1 MTYTKS
7 YKIINSNKSGHE
19 CVDLNGKII
28 YISKKELETN
38 AEFLDIDYDEAIQM
52 WLEDEGYLEN
62 EEQETLC
69 KKAKDSGIMSTIHGA
84 KAEKPKAKVERERK
98 ENPTKERII
107 AEMGKFLC
115 QLDGISGV
123 NITNIGKIIEFECE
137 NKHFKLDLI
146 QKREKKVK

>member
-1 MTYTKS
+1 MVY
-7 YKIINSNKSGHE
+7 NF
-19 CVDLNGKII
+19 NGKNIKVPDEEI
-28 YISKKELETN
+28 KKNMEI
-38 AEFLDIDYDEAIQM
+38 LDLSQEEAIQLY
-52 WLEDEGYLEN
+52 LEDEGYLEN
-62 EEQETLC
+62 EEQENLC

-84 KAEKPKAKVERERK
+84 KSDKPKAKAERERK

-107 AEMGKFLC
+107 AEIGKFLC
-115 QLDGISGV
+115 QLDGISNI

>member
-1 MTYTKS
+1 MVY
-7 YKIINSNKSGHE
+7 N
-19 CVDLNGKII
+19 LNGKNIKI
-28 YISKKELETN
+28 PDEEIKKNMEI
-38 AEFLDIDYDEAIQM
+38 LDLSEEEAIQLY
-52 WLEDEGYLEN
+52 LEDEGYLEN
-62 EEQETLC
+62 EEVAELT

-84 KAEKPKAKVERERK
+84 KAEKPKARVERERK

-107 AEMGKFLC
+107 AEIGKFLC

-123 NITNIGKIIEFECE
+123 NIANIGKIIEFECE

>member
-1 MTYTKS
+1 MVY
-7 YKIINSNKSGHE
+7 N
-19 CVDLNGKII
+19 LNGKNIKI
-28 YISKKELETN
+28 PDEEIKKNMEI
-38 AEFLDIDYDEAIQM
+38 LDLSEEEAIQLY
-52 WLEDEGYLEN
+52 LEDEGYLEN
-62 EEQETLC
+62 EEVAELT

-107 AEMGKFLC
+107 AEIGKFLC

-123 NITNIGKIIEFECE
+123 NIANVGKIIEFECE

>member
-1 MTYTKS
+1 MFY
-7 YKIINSNKSGHE
+7 N
-19 CVDLNGKII
+19 LNGKNIKI
-28 YISKKELETN
+28 PDEDIKRNMEI
-38 AEFLDIDYDEAIQM
+38 LDLSEDEAIQLY
-52 WLEDEGYLEN
+52 LEDEGYLEN
-62 EEQETLC
+62 EEVAELT

-107 AEMGKFLC
+107 AEIGKFLC

-123 NITNIGKIIEFECE
+123 NIVNIGKIIEFECE

>member
-1 MTYTKS
+1 MVYILNDK
-7 YKIINSNKSGHE
+7 KIRIPDEEIKKNME
-19 CVDLNGKII
+19 ILDL
-28 YISKKELETN
+28 SEE
-38 AEFLDIDYDEAIQM
+38 EAIQLY
-52 WLEDEGYLEN
+52 LEDEGYLEN
-62 EEQETLC
+62 EEVAELT

-107 AEMGKFLC
+107 AEIGKFLC

-123 NITNIGKIIEFECE
+123 NIVNIGKIIEFECE

>member
-1 MTYTKS
+1 MVY
-7 YKIINSNKSGHE
+7 N
-19 CVDLNGKII
+19 LNGKNIK
-28 YISKKELETN
+28 ISDRDIQRNMKI
-38 AEFLDIDYDEAIQM
+38 LDLSEEEAIQLY
-52 WLEDEGYLEN
+52 LEDEGYLEN
-62 EEQETLC
+62 EEVAELT

-107 AEMGKFLC
+107 AEIGKFLC

>member
-1 MTYTKS
+1 MIY
-7 YKIINSNKSGHE
+7 N
-19 CVDLNGKII
+19 LNGKNIKI
-28 YISKKELETN
+28 PDEEIKKNMEI
-38 AEFLDIDYDEAIQM
+38 LDLSEEEAIQLY
-52 WLEDEGYLEN
+52 LEDEGYLEN
-62 EEQETLC
+62 EEQENLC

-84 KAEKPKAKVERERK
+84 KSDKPKAKVERERK

-107 AEMGKFLC
+107 AEIGKFLC
-115 QLDGISGV
+115 QLDGISSV

>member
-1 MTYTKS
+1 MVY
-7 YKIINSNKSGHE
+7 I
-19 CVDLNGKII
+19 LNGKNIKI
-28 YISKKELETN
+28 PDEEIKKNMEI
-38 AEFLDIDYDEAIQM
+38 LDLSQEEAIQLY
-52 WLEDEGYLEN
+52 LEDEGYLEN
-62 EEQETLC
+62 EEQENLC

-84 KAEKPKAKVERERK
+84 KSDKPKAKVERERK

-107 AEMGKFLC
+107 AEIGKFLC

-146 QKREKKVK
+146 QKRERKVK

>member
-1 MTYTKS
+1 MVY
-7 YKIINSNKSGHE
+7 N
-19 CVDLNGKII
+19 LNGKNIKI
-28 YISKKELETN
+28 PDEVIKTN
-38 AEFLDIDYDEAIQM
+38 MEILDLSEDEAIQLY
-52 WLEDEGYLEN
+52 LEDEGYLEN
-62 EEQETLC
+62 EEVAELT

-107 AEMGKFLC
+107 AEIGKFLC

-123 NITNIGKIIEFECE
+123 NIINIGKIIEFECE

>member
-1 MTYTKS
+1 MVY
-7 YKIINSNKSGHE
+7 NF
-19 CVDLNGKII
+19 NGKNIKVPDEEI
-28 YISKKELETN
+28 KKNMEI
-38 AEFLDIDYDEAIQM
+38 LDLSQEEAIQLY
-52 WLEDEGYLEN
+52 LEDEGYLEN
-62 EEQETLC
+62 EEVAELT

-84 KAEKPKAKVERERK
+84 KSDKPKAKIERERK

-107 AEMGKFLC
+107 AEIGKFLC
-115 QLDGISGV
+115 QLDGISSV

>member
-1 MTYTKS
+1 MVY
-7 YKIINSNKSGHE
+7 N
-19 CVDLNGKII
+19 LNGKNIKI
-28 YISKKELETN
+28 PDEDIKRNMEI
-38 AEFLDIDYDEAIQM
+38 LDLSEDEAIQLY
-52 WLEDEGYLEN
+52 LEDEGYLEN
-62 EEQETLC
+62 EEVAELT

-107 AEMGKFLC
+107 AEIGKFLC

-146 QKREKKVK
+146 QKRERKEKI

>member
-1 MTYTKS
+1 MVY
-7 YKIINSNKSGHE
+7 N
-19 CVDLNGKII
+19 LNGKNIKI
-28 YISKKELETN
+28 PDEEIKKNMEI
-38 AEFLDIDYDEAIQM
+38 LDLSEEEAIQLY
-52 WLEDEGYLEN
+52 LEDEGYLEN
-62 EEQETLC
+62 EEVAELT

-107 AEMGKFLC
+107 AEIGKFLC

>member
-1 MTYTKS
+1 M
-7 YKIINSNKSGHE
+7 
-19 CVDLNGKII
+19 I
-28 YISKKELETN
+28 YILNDKKIKIPDEEIKKN
-38 AEFLDIDYDEAIQM
+38 MEILDLSEEEAIELY
-52 WLEDEGYLEN
+52 LEDEGYLEN
-62 EEQETLC
+62 EEVAELT

-84 KAEKPKAKVERERK
+84 KSDKPKAKVERERK

-107 AEMGKFLC
+107 AEIGKFLC
-115 QLDGISGV
+115 QLDGISNV

>member
-1 MTYTKS
+1 MVY
-7 YKIINSNKSGHE
+7 N
-19 CVDLNGKII
+19 LNGKSIKI
-28 YISKKELETN
+28 PDKEIKKNMEI
-38 AEFLDIDYDEAIQM
+38 LDLSEKEAIQLY
-52 WLEDEGYLEN
+52 LEDEGYLEN
-62 EEQETLC
+62 EEVAELT

-84 KAEKPKAKVERERK
+84 KSDKPKAKVERERK

-107 AEMGKFLC
+107 AEIGKFLC
-115 QLDGISGV
+115 QLDGISSV

>member
-1 MTYTKS
+1 MVY
-7 YKIINSNKSGHE
+7 N
-19 CVDLNGKII
+19 LNGKNIKI
-28 YISKKELETN
+28 PDEEIRKNMEI
-38 AEFLDIDYDEAIQM
+38 LDLSEEEAIQLY
-52 WLEDEGYLEN
+52 LEDEGYLEN
-62 EEQETLC
+62 EEVAELT

-115 QLDGISGV
+115 QLNGISGV
-123 NITNIGKIIEFECE
+123 NIINIGKIIEFECE

>member
-1 MTYTKS
+1 MVYILNDK
-7 YKIINSNKSGHE
+7 KIRIPDEEIRKNME
-19 CVDLNGKII
+19 ILDL
-28 YISKKELETN
+28 SEE
-38 AEFLDIDYDEAIQM
+38 EAIQLY
-52 WLEDEGYLEN
+52 LEDEGYLEN
-62 EEQETLC
+62 EEVAELT

-84 KAEKPKAKVERERK
+84 KADKPKAKVERERK

-107 AEMGKFLC
+107 AEIGKFLC

-123 NITNIGKIIEFECE
+123 NIVNIGKIIEFECE

>member
-1 MTYTKS
+1 MIY
-7 YKIINSNKSGHE
+7 N
-19 CVDLNGKII
+19 LNGKNIKI
-28 YISKKELETN
+28 PDEEIKKNMEI
-38 AEFLDIDYDEAIQM
+38 LDLSEEEAIQLY
-52 WLEDEGYLEN
+52 LEDEGYLEN
-62 EEQETLC
+62 EEVAELT

-84 KAEKPKAKVERERK
+84 KSDKPKAKVERERK

-107 AEMGKFLC
+107 AEIGKFLC
-115 QLDGISGV
+115 QLDGISSV

>member
-1 MTYTKS
+1 MVY
-7 YKIINSNKSGHE
+7 NF
-19 CVDLNGKII
+19 NGKNIKVPDEEI
-28 YISKKELETN
+28 KKNMEI
-38 AEFLDIDYDEAIQM
+38 LDLSQEKAIQLY
-52 WLEDEGYLEN
+52 LEDEGYLEN
-62 EEQETLC
+62 EEQENLC

-84 KAEKPKAKVERERK
+84 KSDKPKAKVERERK

-107 AEMGKFLC
+107 AEIGKFLC
-115 QLDGISGV
+115 QLDGISNI

>member
-1 MTYTKS
+1 MVY
-7 YKIINSNKSGHE
+7 N
-19 CVDLNGKII
+19 LNGKNIKI
-28 YISKKELETN
+28 PDEDIKRNMEI
-38 AEFLDIDYDEAIQM
+38 LDLSEDEAIQLY
-52 WLEDEGYLEN
+52 LEDEGYLEN
-62 EEQETLC
+62 EEVAELT

-84 KAEKPKAKVERERK
+84 KAEKPKVKVERERK

-107 AEMGKFLC
+107 AEIGKFLC

-123 NITNIGKIIEFECE
+123 NIANIGKIIEFECE

>member
-1 MTYTKS
+1 MVY
-7 YKIINSNKSGHE
+7 N
-19 CVDLNGKII
+19 LNGKNIKI
-28 YISKKELETN
+28 PDEEIKKNMEI
-38 AEFLDIDYDEAIQM
+38 LDLSEEEAIQLY
-52 WLEDEGYLEN
+52 LEDEGYLEN
-62 EEQETLC
+62 EEVAELT

-107 AEMGKFLC
+107 AEIGKFLC
-115 QLDGISGV
+115 QLDEISDV

>member
-1 MTYTKS
+1 MVY
-7 YKIINSNKSGHE
+7 N
-19 CVDLNGKII
+19 LNGKNIKI
-28 YISKKELETN
+28 PDEEIKKNMEI
-38 AEFLDIDYDEAIQM
+38 LDLSEEEAIQLY
-52 WLEDEGYLEN
+52 LEDEGYLEN
-62 EEQETLC
+62 EEVAELT

-84 KAEKPKAKVERERK
+84 KSDKPKAKVERERK

-107 AEMGKFLC
+107 AEIGKFLC

>member
-1 MTYTKS
+1 MVY
-7 YKIINSNKSGHE
+7 N
-19 CVDLNGKII
+19 LNGKNIKI
-28 YISKKELETN
+28 PDEEIKKNMEI
-38 AEFLDIDYDEAIQM
+38 LDLSEEEAIQLY
-52 WLEDEGYLEN
+52 LEDEGYLEN
-62 EEQETLC
+62 EEQENLC

-84 KAEKPKAKVERERK
+84 KSDKPKAKIERERK

-115 QLDGISGV
+115 QLDGISSV

>member
-1 MTYTKS
+1 MTY
-7 YKIINSNKSGHE
+7 N
-19 CVDLNGKII
+19 LNGKNIKI
-28 YISKKELETN
+28 PEKKNKKNMEI
-38 AEFLDIDYDEAIQM
+38 LDLSQEEAIQLY
-52 WLEDEGYLEN
+52 LEDEGYLEN
-62 EEQETLC
+62 EEQENLC

-84 KAEKPKAKVERERK
+84 KSDKPKAKVEKERK

-107 AEMGKFLC
+107 AEIGKFLC
-115 QLDGISGV
+115 QLDGISSV

>member
-1 MTYTKS
+1 MVY
-7 YKIINSNKSGHE
+7 N
-19 CVDLNGKII
+19 LNGKNIKI
-28 YISKKELETN
+28 PDEEIKKNMEI
-38 AEFLDIDYDEAIQM
+38 LDLSEEEAIQLY
-52 WLEDEGYLEN
+52 LEDEGYLEN
-62 EEQETLC
+62 EEVAELT
-69 KKAKDSGIMSTIHGA
+69 KKAKDSGIMSIIHGA

-123 NITNIGKIIEFECE
+123 NIVNIGKIIEFECE

>member
-1 MTYTKS
+1 MVY
-7 YKIINSNKSGHE
+7 N
-19 CVDLNGKII
+19 LNGKNIKI
-28 YISKKELETN
+28 PDEVIKTN
-38 AEFLDIDYDEAIQM
+38 MKILDLSEDEAIQLY
-52 WLEDEGYLEN
+52 LEDEGYLEN
-62 EEQETLC
+62 EEVAELT
-69 KKAKDSGIMSTIHGA
+69 KKAKDSGIMSTIHEA
-84 KAEKPKAKVERERK
+84 KAEKPRAKVNRERK

-107 AEMGKFLC
+107 AEIGKFLC

>member
-1 MTYTKS
+1 MVY
-7 YKIINSNKSGHE
+7 N
-19 CVDLNGKII
+19 LNGKNIKI
-28 YISKKELETN
+28 PDEDIKRNMEI
-38 AEFLDIDYDEAIQM
+38 LDLSEDEAIQLY
-52 WLEDEGYLEN
+52 LEDEGYLEN
-62 EEQETLC
+62 EEVAELT

-107 AEMGKFLC
+107 AEIGKFLC

-123 NITNIGKIIEFECE
+123 NIANIGKIIEFECE

>member
-1 MTYTKS
+1 MVYILNDK
-7 YKIINSNKSGHE
+7 KIRIPDEEIRKNME
-19 CVDLNGKII
+19 ILDL
-28 YISKKELETN
+28 SEE
-38 AEFLDIDYDEAIQM
+38 EAIQLY
-52 WLEDEGYLEN
+52 LEDEGYLEN
-62 EEQETLC
+62 EEVAELT

-107 AEMGKFLC
+107 AEIGKFLC

>member
-1 MTYTKS
+1 MVY
-7 YKIINSNKSGHE
+7 N
-19 CVDLNGKII
+19 LNGKNIKI
-28 YISKKELETN
+28 PDEEIKKNMEI
-38 AEFLDIDYDEAIQM
+38 LDLSEEEAIQLY
-52 WLEDEGYLEN
+52 LEDEGYLEN
-62 EEQETLC
+62 EEVAELT

-107 AEMGKFLC
+107 AEIGKFLC

-123 NITNIGKIIEFECE
+123 SITNIGKIIEFECE

>member
-1 MTYTKS
+1 MTY
-7 YKIINSNKSGHE
+7 N
-19 CVDLNGKII
+19 LNGKNIKI
-28 YISKKELETN
+28 PDEEIKKNMEI
-38 AEFLDIDYDEAIQM
+38 LDLSQEEAIQLY
-52 WLEDEGYLEN
+52 LEDEGYLEN
-62 EEQETLC
+62 EEQENLC

-84 KAEKPKAKVERERK
+84 KSDKPKAKVEKERK

-107 AEMGKFLC
+107 AEIGKFLC

-123 NITNIGKIIEFECE
+123 NITNIGQIIEFECE